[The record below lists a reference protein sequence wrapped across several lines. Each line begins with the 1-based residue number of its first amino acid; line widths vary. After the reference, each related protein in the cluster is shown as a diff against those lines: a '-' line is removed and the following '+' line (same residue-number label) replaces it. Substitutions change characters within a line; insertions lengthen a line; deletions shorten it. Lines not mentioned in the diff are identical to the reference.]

1 MERGGRLGVEIGGT
15 FTDLVWQRPDGTLGT
30 AKVPSTPA
38 AVQQAV
44 LDGLDAAGVDL
55 APITQLLH
63 GSTVATN
70 ALLTRAGTAA
80 GLITTAGFRDVIEIG
95 THARTGNIYDILY
108 RKPVSPIRRGL
119 VAEVPERMGADGRPI
134 APLDAAAARVAIRR
148 LLAAGVRSIG
158 ICLLHAYANPAHELA
173 LAALVREEAP
183 EVGFSLSH
191 QVSPEFREFERSMT
205 TAVSAFVGPVV
216 GRYIRR
222 MEEQLRARDYR
233 GVLQIMQSNGGV
245 MPAAAAEAGAVR
257 MMLSGP
263 AAGVRGG
270 LWFAARNGIRDAI
283 TLDMGGTSTD
293 VAIAPNLVPRMVQ
306 ELEVDGLPIR
316 MPAID
321 MVTVG
326 AGGGSI
332 GQVDAGGFLA
342 VGPRSAGVQPGP
354 ACYGRGGTE
363 PTVTDAQVVAGLLRP
378 GRFFGGRMALDA
390 RAAEAALERL
400 GLPGGAGAAADAV
413 LRMVN
418 ASMAQAVRLVSTA
431 RGIDPRDYTLVAFG
445 GGGPLHGARVAEQIG
460 MRRVLVPWAPGL
472 ASAFGLLVADTVLDW
487 AATRLQPLTEESF
500 GPAVLTWLREEAV
513 RLAEAAGLA
522 TDGWRAEMGMDL
534 RYAGQAFEF
543 TVWLGEAPLPAA
555 EVRARFE
562 GLHRERYGYTRAALP
577 VEAVTYRVRVVRPAP
592 PILAPPAP
600 VGTRAAAPAEEGAV
614 TLGGRA
620 GTARFL
626 AREALPAGSALRGP
640 AVVEEASATTLVPPG
655 WSLAVLP
662 TGDLLLERD
671 V

>member
-1 MERGGRLGVEIGGT
+1 MELGGRLGVEIGGT

-44 LDGLDAAGVDL
+44 LHGLSAAGVDL
-55 APITQLLH
+55 ASTAQLLH

-70 ALLTRAGTAA
+70 ALLTRAGTTA

-108 RKPVSPIRRGL
+108 RKPASPIRRGL

-173 LAALVREEAP
+173 LAALVRDEAP
-183 EVGFSLSH
+183 EVAFSLSH

-216 GRYIRR
+216 GRYVRR

-270 LWFAARNGIRDAI
+270 LWFAARNGIWDAI

-293 VAIAPNLVPRMVQ
+293 VAIAPNLAPRMVQ

-390 RAAEAALERL
+390 RAAEAALDRL

-418 ASMAQAVRLVSTA
+418 ANMAQAVRLVSTA

-445 GGGPLHGARVAEQIG
+445 GGGPLHGAQVAEQIG

-500 GPAVLTWLREEAV
+500 GPAVLAWLREEAV
-513 RLAEAAGLA
+513 RLADAAGLA
-522 TDGWRAEMGMDL
+522 ADGWRAEIGLDL

-543 TVWLGEAPLPAA
+543 AVWLGEAPLPAA

-562 GLHRERYGYTRAALP
+562 ALHRERYGYTRASLP

-592 PILAPPAP
+592 PIVAPPAP
-600 VGTRAAAPAEEGAV
+600 VGRGTAPPAEEGPV

-620 GTARFL
+620 CTARFL
-626 AREALPAGSALRGP
+626 ARETLPGGLALRGP

-655 WSLAVLP
+655 WSLTVLP
-662 TGDLLLERD
+662 TGDVLLERD
-671 V
+671 A

>member
-1 MERGGRLGVEIGGT
+1 MECGGRLGVEIGGT

-44 LDGLDAAGVDL
+44 FDGLDAACVDL
-55 APITQLLH
+55 ASIAQLLH

-108 RKPVSPIRRGL
+108 RKPASPIRRGL
-119 VAEVPERMGADGRPI
+119 VVEVPERMGADGRAV
-134 APLDAAAARVAIRR
+134 APLDAAAARVAIRT
-148 LLAAGVRSIG
+148 LLAAGARSIG

-173 LAALVREEAP
+173 LAALVRDEAP
-183 EVGFSLSH
+183 EVPLSLSH

-216 GRYIRR
+216 GRYVRR
-222 MEEQLRARDYR
+222 MEEQLRARGYR

-293 VAIAPNLVPRMVQ
+293 VAIAPGLVPRMVA

-316 MPAID
+316 IPAVD

-332 GQVDAGGFLA
+332 GRVDPGGFLA
-342 VGPRSAGVQPGP
+342 VGPRSAGAEPGP
-354 ACYGRGGTE
+354 ACYARGGTE
-363 PTVTDAQVVAGLLRP
+363 PTVTDAQVVAGLLRS
-378 GRFFGGRMALDA
+378 GHFFGGRMALDV

-400 GLPGGAGAAADAV
+400 GQPGGAGAAADAV

-418 ASMAQAVRLVSTA
+418 ANMAQAVRLVSTA
-431 RGIDPRDYTLVAFG
+431 RGIDPRDYTLVAYG
-445 GGGPLHGARVAEQIG
+445 GSGPLHGAQVAEQIG

-472 ASAFGLLVADTVLDW
+472 ASAFGLLAADTVLDW
-487 AATRLQPLTEESF
+487 AVTRLQPLTEESF
-500 GPAVLTWLREEAV
+500 GSAALAWLRGEAARV
-513 RLAEAAGLA
+513 ADAAGLA
-522 TDGWRAEMGMDL
+522 AGAWRAEMGLDL

-562 GLHRERYGYTRAALP
+562 VLHRERYGYTRASLP
-577 VEAVTYRVRVVRPAP
+577 VEGVTYRVRVIRPAP
-592 PILAPPAP
+592 PILAPPPPA
-600 VGTRAAAPAEEGAV
+600 GGRTALPAEEGTV

-626 AREALPAGSALRGP
+626 AREALPAGMALRGP

-671 V
+671 A